1 MSAWSETEK
10 RLQEHVNG
18 KKQETVWSSTGMVL
32 LAYRTQMPPY
42 TPSVMLR
49 IHIQPD
55 TCHVLFV
62 KPRQPTI
69 PPLPTHQ
76 QSYQPASSNSR
87 RKDVRAK
94 KIDPTS
100 NNSTTTSNWNV
111 KFDSL
116 TDNSILNTC
125 FEFQPPIGHRKDT
138 EDLGRVMITLMEKA
152 TPEDDSFRL
161 HEPEWRS
168 TEVVEF
174 LSLIMSASTE
184 QLVMVSPQH
193 ILVGLLLLTI

>member
-1 MSAWSETEK
+1 LSRTFRKAKAANNLAAANPPAIVPAGVEQLAAQRCPSE
-10 RLQEHVNG
+10 
-18 KKQETVWSSTGMVL
+18 
-32 LAYRTQMPPY
+32 
-42 TPSVMLR
+42 
-49 IHIQPD
+49 
-55 TCHVLFV
+55 
-62 KPRQPTI
+62 
-69 PPLPTHQ
+69 
-76 QSYQPASSNSR
+76 
-87 RKDVRAK
+87 

-125 FEFQPPIGHRKDT
+125 FEFQPPIGHGKDT

-161 HEPEWRS
+161 QEPEWRS